1 MNPHD
6 IIRQDCDEIAKRLG
20 PECERFAGK
29 TVLITG
35 AAGMLPAYVADT
47 LVHLN
52 ETGRLARPV
61 QLILVVRSPDS
72 NEGRLRHL
80 RARKDV
86 TLVLADAAQPF
97 EVEERVNFYVHAA
110 SPASPAAYRAD
121 PIGTLAVNSAGTKH
135 VLDLA
140 HRDAAESVLYL
151 STSEVYGSPDAANI
165 PTPETYVGTTSWLGG
180 RACYV
185 EGKRFGEALCIAE
198 FEQRRTS
205 VKIVRPFH
213 VHGPGL
219 RLSDGRIVAAL
230 IKMGIDGQPFEL
242 KSDGRATRTY
252 GYILDATHA
261 FLRILL
267 SDEDGEVFNVG
278 ASSPETSMLEL
289 ARLVA
294 RLFGRD
300 EDVRVN
306 ADPAA
311 SHLTGAPGRVR
322 PDLTKLRERLGVEPS
337 VSLEAGLARTI
348 AWHRA
353 RRASPLAA
361 A

>member
-1 MNPHD
+1 
-6 IIRQDCDEIAKRLG
+6 
-20 PECERFAGK
+20 
-29 TVLITG
+29 
-35 AAGMLPAYVADT
+35 MLPAYMADT

-52 ETGRLARPV
+52 DSGRLRKQV
-61 QLILVVRSPDS
+61 QLVLVIRAPDS

-86 TLVLADAAQPF
+86 QLVLADASFPF

-121 PIGTLAVNSAGTKH
+121 PIGTLAVNSVGTKH

-140 HRDAAESVLYL
+140 HRDRADSVLYL
-151 STSEVYGSPDAANI
+151 STSEVYGSPDAAHI

-185 EGKRFGEALCIAE
+185 EGKRFGEALCVAE
-198 FEQRRTS
+198 FEQRRAP
-205 VKIVRPFH
+205 VKIARPFH

-230 IKMGIDGQPFEL
+230 IKMGIDGEPFEL

-252 GYILDATHA
+252 GYIVDATHA

-267 SDEDGEVFNVG
+267 SSENGEVFNVG
-278 ASSPETSMLEL
+278 ASGPETSMLEL
-289 ARLVA
+289 ATIVA

-300 EDVRVN
+300 EPVRVN
-306 ADPAA
+306 TDPRA
-311 SHLTGAPGRVR
+311 SHLTGAPDRVR
-322 PDLTKLRERLGVEPS
+322 PDLRKLRDRLGVEPS
-337 VSLEAGLARTI
+337 IALEAGLARTI
-348 AWHRA
+348 QWHRA
-353 RRASPLAA
+353 RAGVAA
-361 A
+361 GKA